1 MRNSVQTI
9 ERTSKTYKG
18 MLVIGW
24 TLGAAGVIGIF
35 SGQPTGGLAAFVSGV
50 AIYTLG
56 KMLAW
61 WNNG

>member
-18 MLVIGW
+18 MLVVGW
-24 TLGAAGVIGIF
+24 ALGAAGVIGIF
-35 SGQPTGGLAAFVSGV
+35 GGQSGAGFATFIFGV
-50 AIYTLG
+50 ATYLLG
-56 KMLAW
+56 KVLAW